1 MQEALPYSE
10 YYYVGFMDNKR
21 FGKLVISIAIMYIII
36 QSYIATLYPG
46 YSVVANAISD
56 LGSNVHTAW
65 IDTPFVII
73 FAIVLIAASLYSYR
87 FTGNVVLAVLMTLVG
102 VSVIG
107 TGAFTESANIQ
118 LHGAFSIIAFASID
132 GSVLYFAFS
141 SKDKKYAYSSYALG
155 AIALLSTIVLMLHS
169 EPNGTFGLF
178 ERMIVYPYIVWLAI
192 FGFYI
197 EKHAAGAASGADT
210 GAKQP
215 QNKM

>member
-1 MQEALPYSE
+1 MQEAFPYLE
-10 YYYVGFMDNKR
+10 YCYVGFMDNKK
-21 FGKLVISIAIMYIII
+21 FGKLMISIAIMYVII

-46 YSVVANAISD
+46 YSIVANAISD

-87 FTGNVVLAVLMTLVG
+87 FTGNAVLTVLMTLVG

-132 GSVLYFAFS
+132 GSILYFAFS
-141 SKDKKYAYSSYALG
+141 SKDKRYVYSSYALG
-155 AIALLSTIVLMLHS
+155 AMALLSTIVLMLHS

-178 ERMIVYPYIVWLAI
+178 ERMIVYSYIVWIAI
-192 FGFYI
+192 FGVYI
-197 EKHAAGAASGADT
+197 GRHTGRAASLTDT
-210 GAKQP
+210 DAKQP
-215 QNKM
+215 QNRT